1 METIGFYTPYKHL
14 PKFKEF
20 VESKFICRELTG
32 PVPGDVD
39 YLFCAP
45 NYARFTITDKH
56 IEGTG
61 VKAILTPST
70 GTNHINVTTVPVYD
84 IFRSKILKE
93 IYSTAEHNLYLCL
106 QIVRQVPPILE
117 LRDLT
122 LGIMGYGRLGKM
134 LKRIAKPLFKEVL
147 TMDIDKVDEGFYDR
161 VDMLSININLTP
173 ENENIIN
180 GDFIDKF
187 KKDIYIVNTARGEV
201 VEELELVRQINSG
214 KVKGYATDV
223 VKEEHT
229 ASRSFLTI
237 IDHPKIF
244 ITPHVGGTALS
255 AQEKAYREIL
265 NNIL

>member
-14 PKFKEF
+14 PKFKEL
-20 VESKFICRELTG
+20 VEANFNCIELTG

-61 VKAILTPST
+61 VKAILSPST
-70 GTNHINVTTVPVYD
+70 GTNHIEVESVPVYD
-84 IFRSKILKE
+84 IFRNKVLNT

-106 QIVRQVPPILE
+106 QIVRHVPPIEE

-134 LKRIAKPLFKEVL
+134 LKKIAKHIFKEVL
-147 TMDIDKVDEGFYDR
+147 IMDLDKMDEGFYDK
-161 VDMLSININLTP
+161 VDMLSLNINLTSD
-173 ENENIIN
+173 NEDIIN
-180 GDFIDKF
+180 AEFIDQF
-187 KKDIYIVNTARGEV
+187 KKNIYIVNTARGEIV
-201 VEELELVRQINSG
+201 DELELVRQINAG
-214 KVKGYATDV
+214 KVRGYATDV

-229 ASRSFLTI
+229 ARRSFLTI
-237 IDHPKIF
+237 IDHPKVF
-244 ITPHVGGTALS
+244 ITPHIGGTALS
-255 AQEKAYREIL
+255 AQEKAYSEVL
-265 NNIL
+265 KNIL

>member
-1 METIGFYTPYKHL
+1 MKTIGFYTPYKHL
-14 PKFKEF
+14 PVFKEF
-20 VESKFICRELTG
+20 VESKFNCRELTG
-32 PVPGDVD
+32 PVPDDVD

-56 IEGTG
+56 IEGTA

-70 GTNHINVTTVPVYD
+70 GTNHISVTSVPVYD
-84 IFRSKILKE
+84 IFRSSILKQ

-106 QIVRQVPPILE
+106 QIVRQVPPIEE
-117 LRDLT
+117 LRELT

-147 TMDIDKVDEGFYDR
+147 VMDLDKVDEGFFDK
-161 VDMLSININLTP
+161 VDMLSININLTA

-180 GDFIDKF
+180 AEFIDQF
-187 KKDIYIVNTARGEV
+187 KKSIYIVNTARGEV

-229 ASRSFLTI
+229 SGRSFLTI

-244 ITPHVGGTALS
+244 ITPHIGGTALS
-255 AQEKAYREIL
+255 AQEKAYKEVLKFIL
-265 NNIL
+265 

>member
-1 METIGFYTPYKHL
+1 MKTIGFYTPYKHL
-14 PKFKEF
+14 PVFKEF
-20 VESKFICRELTG
+20 VESKFNCRELTG
-32 PVPGDVD
+32 PVPEDVD

-56 IEGTG
+56 IEGTA

-70 GTNHINVTTVPVYD
+70 GTNHIDVTSVPVYD
-84 IFRSKILKE
+84 IFRSSILKQ

-106 QIVRQVPPILE
+106 HIVRQVPPIQE
-117 LRDLT
+117 LRELT

-147 TMDIDKVDEGFYDR
+147 IMDLNKIDEGFYDK
-161 VDMLSININLTP
+161 VDMLSININLTV

-180 GDFIDKF
+180 AEFIDKF
-187 KKDIYIVNTARGEV
+187 KKNIYIVNTARGEV

-229 ASRSFLTI
+229 SGRSFLTI

-244 ITPHVGGTALS
+244 ITPHIGGTALS
-255 AQEKAYREIL
+255 AQEKAYREVLKSIL
-265 NNIL
+265 